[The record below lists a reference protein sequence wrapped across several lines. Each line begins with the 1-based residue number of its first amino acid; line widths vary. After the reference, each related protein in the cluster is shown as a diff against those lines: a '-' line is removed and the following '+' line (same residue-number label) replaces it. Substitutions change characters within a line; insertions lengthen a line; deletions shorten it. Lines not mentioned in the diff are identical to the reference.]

1 MSEDKL
7 KELVEKLSHKHQLLF
22 AIWYYTSSRV
32 AEALKLQPSDFIGD
46 RIVFWA
52 GTKKKKQT
60 KKVKIPAKLAGILR
74 GSDVPGYGYLVL
86 DVTGRHLSD
95 EPVNFALRKACD
107 YISFLGI
114 TTDSFR
120 RTSLTKLYDARVPL
134 RRKYAAEW
142 IPQLGTLC
150 QVL

>member
-1 MSEDKL
+1 M
-7 KELVEKLSHKHQLLF
+7 SHKHQLLF
-22 AIWYYTSSRV
+22 VICYYTSSRV
-32 AEALKLQPSDFIGD
+32 AEALKLQRSDLIGD
-46 RIVFWA
+46 RTILGSV
-52 GTKKKKQT
+52 TKKEKPT
-60 KKVKIPAKLAGILR
+60 REVKIPASLAGILR
-74 GSDVPGYGYLVL
+74 GSDVPGSGYISLSIRS
-86 DVTGRHLSD
+86 GHLSRK
-95 EPVNFALRKACD
+95 PVNFAIRKACD